1 MPKPPAA
8 AEPSLDI
15 VRKKLREA
23 GLRST
28 AARLWVMQMLI
39 DAHAPLTHA
48 QVADALVPKGFDR
61 ATVYRNLIE
70 LSDAKIVSRIELGDH
85 LYRFELKRP
94 NSDGTLEHPHFVCVD
109 CGEVTCLDDVNVAI
123 KPTNKAAKK
132 LEVTEVLLK
141 GHCGSCAK

>member
-39 DAHAPLTHA
+39 DAHTPLTHA
-48 QVADALVPKGFDR
+48 QVADALEPKGFDR
-61 ATVYRNLIE
+61 ATIYRNLIE

-94 NSDGTLEHPHFVCVD
+94 NSDGTLE
-109 CGEVTCLDDVNVAI
+109 
-123 KPTNKAAKK
+123 
-132 LEVTEVLLK
+132 
-141 GHCGSCAK
+141 